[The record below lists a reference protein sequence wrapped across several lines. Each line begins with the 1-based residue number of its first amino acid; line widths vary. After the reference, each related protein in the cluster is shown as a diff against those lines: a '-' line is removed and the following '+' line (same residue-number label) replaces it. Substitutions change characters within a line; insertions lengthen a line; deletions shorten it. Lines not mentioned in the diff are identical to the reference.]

1 MSFSHEKLIG
11 NKVKLSR
18 KRINLMI
25 ERFLIESDKN
35 YGAEDHEVFIEPEGI
50 TFKYPDGEEE
60 VLELGQFDDETSSYE
75 VLKQMMS
82 DNGIDDIDGDLDQN
96 AFENLMQLLDGGAD
110 QLLTQDSFEKFGSNE
125 DISQMMADFAGD
137 NYGEFYDEDRKF
149 VNKAKKLEKLK
160 KLNLPPGQQKPYRS

>member
-1 MSFSHEKLIG
+1 M
-11 NKVKLSR
+11 KLSR
-18 KRINLMI
+18 KRINLI
-25 ERFLIESDKN
+25 VERFLIEADKN

-110 QLLTQDSFEKFGSNE
+110 QLLTQV
-125 DISQMMADFAGD
+125 A
-137 NYGEFYDEDRKF
+137 
-149 VNKAKKLEKLK
+149 LK
-160 KLNLPPGQQKPYRS
+160 SLAVMKIFHK